1 MIDPKLREK
10 LKGLEAFING
20 NILGQPEVVREM
32 VPILINGELG
42 INSRGKP
49 KANFLLLGPPGVG
62 KTEICNA
69 FTDYLLGSDKLA
81 RFDMSE
87 YQTLESI
94 YRLLGHNGEEGLF
107 GLSYDRVDGSGT
119 LLFDEI
125 EKAHER
131 VLDLF
136 LQLLSAARLTL
147 GSGRVLNLE
156 RFYVVATSNIGSPL
170 LVGSKTNVRETL
182 VRRVIQEARDQM
194 RPEIFDRFDRVLVFN
209 RLSYDVQIEVGRLH
223 LQWEIEA
230 QQRRGHKVTECDTEA
245 LKAIVR
251 NGYSEKQG
259 ARRMRNAAREAV
271 QEAVREA
278 LLSGGETSGRLEY
291 DGHSKSFFINGQK
304 GVVMPPS

>member
-1 MIDPKLREK
+1 MIDASLREK
-10 LKGLEAFING
+10 LKTLKKRLCES
-20 NILGQPEVVREM
+20 ILGQEEVIREI

-42 INSRGKP
+42 INSEGKP
-49 KANFLLLGPPGVG
+49 KANLLLLGPPGVG
-62 KTEICNA
+62 KTDICNV
-69 FTDYLLGSDKLA
+69 FTDYLLGSEKLV

-87 YQTLESI
+87 YQTIESI
-94 YRLLGHNGEEGLF
+94 YRLLGRSGEEGLL
-107 GLSYDRVDGSGT
+107 GLNYDRVDGSGT

-156 RFYVVATSNIGSPL
+156 KFYVVATSNIGSPL

-182 VRRVIQEARDQM
+182 VRRGIQEARDQM

-209 RLSYDVQIEVGRLH
+209 RLSYEVQIEVGRLH

-230 QQRRGHKVTECDTEA
+230 QQRRGHKVTECNAEA
-245 LKAIVR
+245 LKAVVR

-278 LLSGGETSGRLEY
+278 LLSGGETIGRLEFN
-291 DGHSKSFFINGQK
+291 GHSKSFFINGQR
-304 GVVMPPS
+304 

>member
-1 MIDPKLREK
+1 MVNWGLT
-10 LKGLEAFING
+10 LK
-20 NILGQPEVVREM
+20 
-32 VPILINGELG
+32 
-42 INSRGKP
+42 GKP
-49 KANFLLLGPPGVG
+49 KANFRLLGPPGVG
-62 KTEICNA
+62 KTEVCNA
-69 FTDYLLGSDKLA
+69 FTDYLLGSDKLV

-94 YRLLGHNGEEGLF
+94 YRLLGHNGEEGLV
-107 GLSYDRVDGSGT
+107 GLNYDRVDGSGT

-156 RFYVVATSNIGSPL
+156 KFYVAATSNIGSPL

-182 VRRVIQEARDQM
+182 VRLVVEEALHQI

-209 RLSYDVQIEVGRLH
+209 RLSYGVQIEVGRLH

-230 QQRRGHKVTECDTEA
+230 QERRGYKITQCDAEA
-245 LKAIVR
+245 LRAIVR
-251 NGYSEKQG
+251 NPYSENHAPHQ
-259 ARRMRNAAREAV
+259 
-271 QEAVREA
+271 
-278 LLSGGETSGRLEY
+278 
-291 DGHSKSFFINGQK
+291 I
-304 GVVMPPS
+304 

>member
-1 MIDPKLREK
+1 MIDFALRDK
-10 LKGLEAFING
+10 LKGLGAFIGG
-20 NILGQPEVVREM
+20 NILGQAEVIAEI

-42 INSRGKP
+42 INSEGKP
-49 KANFLLLGPPGVG
+49 KANLLLLGPPGVG
-62 KTEICNA
+62 KTEICNV
-69 FTDYLLGSDKLA
+69 FTDYLIGQEKLV

-87 YQTLESI
+87 YQTLDSI

-107 GLSYDRVDGSGT
+107 GLNHDRVDGSGT

-136 LQLLSAARLTL
+136 LQLLSAARITL

-156 RFYVVATSNIGSPL
+156 KFYVAATSNIGSPL
-170 LVGSKTNVRETL
+170 LIGSKTNVRETL
-182 VRRVIQEARDQM
+182 VRRVIQEAQSQM

-209 RLSYDVQIEVGRLH
+209 RLSYEMQIDVARLH
-223 LQWEIEA
+223 LLWEIEA
-230 QQRRGHKVTECDTEA
+230 QASRGHKVTECDAEA
-245 LKAIVR
+245 LRAIVR

-271 QEAVREA
+271 KEAVREA
-278 LLSGGETSGRLEY
+278 LLNGGETSGRLEY
-291 DGHSKSFFINGQK
+291 NGHSKSFFINGQR
-304 GVVMPPS
+304 

>member
-1 MIDPKLREK
+1 
-10 LKGLEAFING
+10 
-20 NILGQPEVVREM
+20 
-32 VPILINGELG
+32 
-42 INSRGKP
+42 
-49 KANFLLLGPPGVG
+49 
-62 KTEICNA
+62 
-69 FTDYLLGSDKLA
+69 
-81 RFDMSE
+81 MSE

-156 RFYVVATSNIGSPL
+156 KFYVVATSNIGSPL

-259 ARRMRNAAREAV
+259 ARRIRNAAREAV

-278 LLSGGETSGRLEY
+278 LLSDRETSGRLEY
-291 DGHSKSFFINGQK
+291 DGHSKSFFINDQR
-304 GVVMPPS
+304 

>member
-1 MIDPKLREK
+1 MIDASLREK
-10 LKGLEAFING
+10 RERLEKCLG
-20 NILGQPEVVREM
+20 ESILGQEEVIREI

-42 INSRGKP
+42 INSEGKP
-49 KANFLLLGPPGVG
+49 KANLLLLGPPGVG
-62 KTEICNA
+62 KTDICNV
-69 FTDYLLGSDKLA
+69 FTDYLAGSEKLV

-87 YQTLESI
+87 YQTVESI
-94 YRLLGHNGEEGLF
+94 YRLLGRNGEEGLF
-107 GLSYDRVDGSGT
+107 GLNYDRVDGSGT

-156 RFYVVATSNIGSPL
+156 KFYVVATSNIGSPL
-170 LVGSKTNVRETL
+170 LVGSKTNVRETV
-182 VRRVIQEARDQM
+182 VRRVIQAVRDQM

-209 RLSYDVQIEVGRLH
+209 RLSYDVQVEVGRLH

-259 ARRMRNAAREAV
+259 ARRIRNAAREAV

-291 DGHSKSFFINGQK
+291 DGHSK
-304 GVVMPPS
+304 

>member
-1 MIDPKLREK
+1 MIDLELRQKLGR
-10 LKGLEAFING
+10 LGTFISG
-20 NILGQPEVVREM
+20 NILGQAEVIGDII
-32 VPILINGELG
+32 PILINGELG
-42 INSRGKP
+42 INSEGKP
-49 KANFLLLGPPGVG
+49 KANVLLLGPPGVG
-62 KTEICNA
+62 KTEICNV
-69 FTDYLLGSDKLA
+69 FTDYLLGSEKLV

-107 GLSYDRVDGSGT
+107 GLNFDRVDGSGT

-136 LQLLSAARLTL
+136 LQLLSAARITL

-156 RFYVVATSNIGSPL
+156 KFYVVATSNIGSPL
-170 LVGSKTNVRETL
+170 LVASKTNVRETL
-182 VRRVIQEARDQM
+182 VRRVVQEAQSQM

-209 RLSYDVQIEVGRLH
+209 RLPYEVQIEVGRLH
-223 LQWEIEA
+223 LEREIAA
-230 QQRRGHKVTECDTEA
+230 QRRRGHRVTEWDAEA

-251 NGYSEKQG
+251 SGYSEKQG

-271 QEAVREA
+271 QEAIRYA
-278 LLSGGETSGRLEY
+278 LLSGREASGRLDY
-291 DGHSKSFFINGQK
+291 GGQNRAFFLNGQ
-304 GVVMPPS
+304 S

>member
-1 MIDPKLREK
+1 MIDASLREK
-10 LKGLEAFING
+10 LKALKKRLCES
-20 NILGQPEVVREM
+20 ILGQEEVIREI

-42 INSRGKP
+42 INSEGKP
-49 KANFLLLGPPGVG
+49 KANLLLLGPPGVG
-62 KTEICNA
+62 KTDICNV
-69 FTDYLLGSDKLA
+69 FTDYLLGSEKLI

-87 YQTLESI
+87 YQTVESI

-107 GLSYDRVDGSGT
+107 GLNYDRVHGAGT

-136 LQLLSAARLTL
+136 LQLLSAARITL
-147 GSGRVLNLE
+147 GSGRVLNLGG
-156 RFYVVATSNIGSPL
+156 FYVAATSNIGSPL
-170 LVGSKTNVRETL
+170 LIGSKTNVRETL
-182 VRRVIQEARDQM
+182 MRRVVQEAQNQM

-209 RLSYDVQIEVGRLH
+209 RLSYEVQIDVGRLH
-223 LQWEIEA
+223 LSREIEA
-230 QQRRGHKVTECDTEA
+230 QKRDAET

-271 QEAVREA
+271 QEAIRDA
-278 LLSGGETSGRLEY
+278 LLNGKEASGRLHY
-291 DGHSKSFFINGQK
+291 DGQMKAFFLNGQT
-304 GVVMPPS
+304 

>member
-1 MIDPKLREK
+1 
-10 LKGLEAFING
+10 
-20 NILGQPEVVREM
+20 
-32 VPILINGELG
+32 
-42 INSRGKP
+42 
-49 KANFLLLGPPGVG
+49 
-62 KTEICNA
+62 
-69 FTDYLLGSDKLA
+69 
-81 RFDMSE
+81 
-87 YQTLESI
+87 
-94 YRLLGHNGEEGLF
+94 
-107 GLSYDRVDGSGT
+107 
-119 LLFDEI
+119 
-125 EKAHER
+125 
-131 VLDLF
+131 LDLF
-136 LQLLSAARLTL
+136 PQLLSAARLTL

-156 RFYVVATSNIGSPL
+156 KFYVVATSNIGSPL

-223 LQWEIEA
+223 LKWEIEA
-230 QQRRGHKVTECDTEA
+230 QQRRGHKVTECDTQA
-245 LKAIVR
+245 LKAIVK

-304 GVVMPPS
+304 

>member
-1 MIDPKLREK
+1 MIDQGLREK
-10 LKGLEAFING
+10 LKGLGACING
-20 NILGQPEVVREM
+20 NILGQPEVIAEIA
-32 VPILINGELG
+32 PILINGELG
-42 INSRGKP
+42 INSEGKP
-49 KANFLLLGPPGVG
+49 KANLLLLGPPGVG
-62 KTEICNA
+62 KTEICNV
-69 FTDYLLGSDKLA
+69 FTEYLVGKEKLV

-107 GLSYDRVDGSGT
+107 GLNYDRVDGSGT

-136 LQLLSAARLTL
+136 LQILSAARITL

-156 RFYVVATSNIGSPL
+156 NFYVAATSNIGSPL

-182 VRRVIQEARDQM
+182 VRRVVQEAQSQM

-209 RLSYDVQIEVGRLH
+209 RLSYEVQIDVGRLH
-223 LQWEIEA
+223 LEWEIGA
-230 QQRRGHKVTECDTEA
+230 QKRRGYQVSGCAAEA

-251 NGYSEKQG
+251 NGYSDKQG

-271 QEAVREA
+271 QEAIRDA
-278 LLSGGETSGRLEY
+278 LLGDKEPNGRLEY
-291 DGHSKSFFINGQK
+291 DGQEKAFFLNGRNGQT
-304 GVVMPPS
+304 

>member
-1 MIDPKLREK
+1 
-10 LKGLEAFING
+10 
-20 NILGQPEVVREM
+20 
-32 VPILINGELG
+32 
-42 INSRGKP
+42 
-49 KANFLLLGPPGVG
+49 
-62 KTEICNA
+62 
-69 FTDYLLGSDKLA
+69 
-81 RFDMSE
+81 MSE

-94 YRLLGHNGEEGLF
+94 YRLLGHNGGEGLF
-107 GLSYDRVDGSGT
+107 GLNHDRVDGSGT

-147 GSGRVLNLE
+147 GSGRVLNLDK
-156 RFYVVATSNIGSPL
+156 FYVVATSNIGSPL

-209 RLSYDVQIEVGRLH
+209 RLSYEVQIEVGRLH

-230 QQRRGHKVTECDTEA
+230 QQRRGYKVTVCDAEA
-245 LKAIVR
+245 LRAIVR

-271 QEAVREA
+271 QEAVRQA
-278 LLSGGETSGRLEY
+278 LLNGGETSGRLEY
-291 DGHSKSFFINGQK
+291 NGHSKSFFINGK
-304 GVVMPPS
+304 R

>member
-1 MIDPKLREK
+1 MIDPKQREK
-10 LKGLEAFING
+10 LKGLETFING
-20 NILGQPEVVREM
+20 SILGQPEVVREM
-32 VPILINGELG
+32 APILINGELG
-42 INSRGKP
+42 LNSQGKP
-49 KANFLLLGPPGVG
+49 KANLLLLGPPGVG

-69 FTDYLLGSDKLA
+69 FTDYLLGCDKLA

-156 RFYVVATSNIGSPL
+156 KFYVVATSNIGSPL

-230 QQRRGHKVTECDTEA
+230 QQRRGHKVTECDTQA

-304 GVVMPPS
+304 

>member
-1 MIDPKLREK
+1 MIDFALRDK
-10 LKGLEAFING
+10 LKGLGAFMGG
-20 NILGQPEVVREM
+20 NILGQAEVIAEI

-42 INSRGKP
+42 INSEGKP
-49 KANFLLLGPPGVG
+49 KANLLLLGPPGVG
-62 KTEICNA
+62 KTEICNV
-69 FTDYLLGSDKLA
+69 FTDYLIGQEKLV

-87 YQTLESI
+87 YQTLDSI

-107 GLSYDRVDGSGT
+107 GLNYDRVDGSGT

-136 LQLLSAARLTL
+136 LQLLSAARITL

-156 RFYVVATSNIGSPL
+156 KFYVAATSNIGSPL
-170 LVGSKTNVRETL
+170 LIGSKTNVRETL
-182 VRRVIQEARDQM
+182 VRRVIQEAQSQM

-209 RLSYDVQIEVGRLH
+209 RLSYEVQIDVARLH
-223 LQWEIEA
+223 LQREIDA
-230 QQRRGHKVTECDTEA
+230 QKRRGHLVNGWEAEA

-251 NGYSEKQG
+251 SGYSEKQG

-271 QEAVREA
+271 QAAIRDALLDGREA
-278 LLSGGETSGRLEY
+278 SGRLDYKGE
-291 DGHSKSFFINGQK
+291 GKTFFLNGQR
-304 GVVMPPS
+304 

>member
-1 MIDPKLREK
+1 MIDPKERAK
-10 LKGLEAFING
+10 LKGLEDFINR

-32 VPILINGELG
+32 VPILVNGELG
-42 INSRGKP
+42 LNSQGKP
-49 KANFLLLGPPGVG
+49 KANLLLLGPPGVG

-69 FTDYLLGSDKLA
+69 FTDYLLGSDKLV

-107 GLSYDRVDGSGT
+107 GSNYDQVAGSGT

-156 RFYVVATSNIGSPL
+156 KFYVVATSNIGSPL

-209 RLSYDVQIEVGRLH
+209 RLSYEVQIEVGRLH

-230 QQRRGHKVTECDTEA
+230 QARRGHKVIECDAEA

-271 QEAVREA
+271 QEAIREA
-278 LLSGGETSGRLEY
+278 LLSGGETRGRLQFN
-291 DGHSKSFFINGQK
+291 GHSKSFFINGQR
-304 GVVMPPS
+304 

>member
-1 MIDPKLREK
+1 MIEPKLREK

-42 INSRGKP
+42 INSQGKP
-49 KANFLLLGPPGVG
+49 KANLLLLGPPGVG

-69 FTDYLLGSDKLA
+69 FTDYLLCCDKLA

-147 GSGRVLNLE
+147 GSGRVLNLQK
-156 RFYVVATSNIGSPL
+156 FYVATTSNIGSPL

-182 VRRVIQEARDQM
+182 IRRVGQETQSQM
-194 RPEIFDRFDRVLVFN
+194 RPEIFDRFDRGLVFN
-209 RLSYDVQIEVGRLH
+209 RLSYEDQIDVGRLH
-223 LQWEIEA
+223 LTREVSTQKS
-230 QQRRGHKVTECDTEA
+230 RGYAVDWDDEA

-251 NGYSEKQG
+251 IGYTGKQG
-259 ARRMRNAAREAV
+259 SRRIGDAARE
-271 QEAVREA
+271 
-278 LLSGGETSGRLEY
+278 
-291 DGHSKSFFINGQK
+291 
-304 GVVMPPS
+304 GVH

>member
-1 MIDPKLREK
+1 MIDPKLLEK

-32 VPILINGELG
+32 VPMLINGELG
-42 INSRGKP
+42 INSQEKP
-49 KANFLLLGPPGVG
+49 KANLLLLGPPGVG
-62 KTEICNA
+62 KTEVCNV
-69 FTDYLLGSDKLA
+69 FTDYLLGSDKLV

-94 YRLLGHNGEEGLF
+94 YRLLGRSGEEGLL
-107 GLSYDRVDGSGT
+107 GMNYDRVDGSGT

-156 RFYVVATSNIGSPL
+156 KFYVTATSNIGSPL
-170 LVGSKTNVRETL
+170 LIGSKTNVRETL
-182 VRRVIQEARDQM
+182 VRRVLQEAQAQM

-209 RLSYDVQIEVGRLH
+209 RLSYEVQIDVGRLH
-223 LQWEIEA
+223 LSREIET
-230 QQRRGHKVTECDTEA
+230 QKRRGYRVEWDVEA

-278 LLSGGETSGRLEY
+278 LLSSGETSGRLEY
-291 DGHSKSFFINGQK
+291 NGQSKSFFINGQR
-304 GVVMPPS
+304 

>member
-1 MIDPKLREK
+1 MINRELREK
-10 LKGLEAFING
+10 LKGLGSYLEE
-20 NILGQPEVVREM
+20 NILGQTEVIAEV

-42 INSRGKP
+42 INSEGKP
-49 KANFLLLGPPGVG
+49 KANLLMLGPPGVG
-62 KTEICNA
+62 KTEICNL
-69 FTDYLLGSDKLA
+69 FTEYLTGSDKLI

-87 YQTLESI
+87 YQTLDSI

-107 GLSYDRVDGSGT
+107 GLNYDRVDGSGT

-156 RFYVVATSNIGSPL
+156 KFYVATTSNIGSPL

-182 VRRVIQEARDQM
+182 IRRVIQEAQSQM

-209 RLSYDVQIEVGRLH
+209 RLSYEDQIDVGRLH
-223 LQWEIEA
+223 LTREVSTQKS
-230 QQRRGHKVTECDTEA
+230 RGYAVDWDDEA

-251 NGYSEKQG
+251 IGYSEKQG

-271 QEAVREA
+271 QEAIREA
-278 LLSGGETSGRLEY
+278 LLDGKEAAGRLTY
-291 DGHSKSFFINGQK
+291 DPERKGFFL
-304 GVVMPPS
+304 S

>member
-1 MIDPKLREK
+1 MIELELRDK
-10 LKGLEAFING
+10 LKGLGAFMGG
-20 NILGQPEVVREM
+20 NILGQAEVIAEI

-42 INSRGKP
+42 INSEGKP
-49 KANFLLLGPPGVG
+49 KANLLLLGPPGVG
-62 KTEICNA
+62 KTEICNV
-69 FTDYLLGSDKLA
+69 FTDYLIGQEKLV

-87 YQTLESI
+87 YQTLDSI

-107 GLSYDRVDGSGT
+107 GLNYDRVDGRGT

-136 LQLLSAARLTL
+136 LQLLSAARITL

-156 RFYVVATSNIGSPL
+156 KFYVAATSNIGSPL
-170 LVGSKTNVRETL
+170 LIGSKTNVRETL
-182 VRRVIQEARDQM
+182 VRRVIQEAQSQM

-209 RLSYDVQIEVGRLH
+209 RLSYEVQIDVARLH
-223 LQWEIEA
+223 LEREIDA
-230 QQRRGHKVTECDTEA
+230 QKRRGHLVNGWEAGA

-251 NGYSEKQG
+251 GGYSEKQG

-271 QEAVREA
+271 QEAIRYA
-278 LLSGGETSGRLEY
+278 LLSGGETRGRLEY
-291 DGHSKSFFINGQK
+291 NGHSKSFFINGQR
-304 GVVMPPS
+304 

>member
-10 LKGLEAFING
+10 LKGLETFMNG
-20 NILGQPEVVREM
+20 KILGQAVVREM

-42 INSRGKP
+42 INSQGKP
-49 KANFLLLGPPGVG
+49 KANFRLLGPPGVG
-62 KTEICNA
+62 KTEVCNA
-69 FTDYLLGSDKLA
+69 FTDYLLGGYKLV

-94 YRLLGHNGEEGLF
+94 YRLLGHNGEEGLL
-107 GLSYDRVDGSGT
+107 GLNYDRVNGAGT

-156 RFYVVATSNIGSPL
+156 KFYVAATSNIGSPL
-170 LVGSKTNVRETL
+170 LVGSKTNIRETL

-194 RPEIFDRFDRVLVFN
+194 RPEIFV
-209 RLSYDVQIEVGRLH
+209 S
-223 LQWEIEA
+223 
-230 QQRRGHKVTECDTEA
+230 
-245 LKAIVR
+245 IVC
-251 NGYSEKQG
+251 
-259 ARRMRNAAREAV
+259 
-271 QEAVREA
+271 
-278 LLSGGETSGRLEY
+278 
-291 DGHSKSFFINGQK
+291 
-304 GVVMPPS
+304 

>member
-1 MIDPKLREK
+1 M
-10 LKGLEAFING
+10 GTF
-20 NILGQPEVVREM
+20 GQPEAVREM
-32 VPILINGELG
+32 APILINGELG
-42 INSRGKP
+42 LNSQGKP
-49 KANFLLLGPPGVG
+49 KANLLLLGPRGVG

-69 FTDYLLGSDKLA
+69 FTDYLLGCDKLA

-156 RFYVVATSNIGSPL
+156 KFYVVATSNIGSPL

-230 QQRRGHKVTECDTEA
+230 QQRRGHEVTECDTEA

-291 DGHSKSFFINGQK
+291 DGHSKSFFINGQE
-304 GVVMPPS
+304 